1 MTRKRSV
8 STRFYQWT
16 RQLHL
21 YFGLFLCPF
30 VVIYAVTTIML
41 NHRWH
46 FEGEVEKTSVT
57 VQLEEGLEDAAQG
70 EQVLRQL
77 GVSGETFVRRLPKQN
92 ALRISAA
99 KPALNVAITVD
110 LDTQIA
116 QVEHR
121 RPGFFGAMKSL
132 HFSPGPHKTKGVTW
146 FFSRLWAWT
155 SDTVVYLLLFITIS
169 GIYMWAVIKAERKAG
184 LIATGLG
191 CLCFVGMLLGLLL

>member
-1 MTRKRSV
+1 MKRQRSV

-30 VVIYAVTTIML
+30 VLIYAVTTIML

-46 FEGEVEKTSVT
+46 FEGEVEKTSVP
-57 VQLEEGLEDAAQG
+57 VQLQEGLEDKEQG
-70 EQVLRQL
+70 EQILRQL
-77 GVSGETFVRRLPKQN
+77 GVTGETFVRRLPKQN

-99 KPALNVAITVD
+99 KPALNVAVTVD

-121 RPGFFGAMKSL
+121 KPGFAGAMKSL

-155 SDTVVYLLLFITIS
+155 ADTVVYLLLFITIS

-184 LIATGLG
+184 LISVGLG